1 MILRFSSSSSSL
13 TLISC
18 LNVSIIFFSSIF
30 LNPSASGLPVALKAV
45 RPAALRASSSSMSLR
60 KSESRIVWIIVG
72 AAGAAG
78 AIAVASSLS
87 TAALDA
93 ASSSIAY
100 SRVAPPFIAISIAL
114 LSFSASASIAVSSIF
129 FPRADLTFSAII
141 YLSSSSSLSK
151 SSITSSDGLP
161 IANRVAL
168 ALGYSL
174 SAANC

>member
-1 MILRFSSSSSSL
+1 M
-13 TLISC
+13 
-18 LNVSIIFFSSIF
+18 
-30 LNPSASGLPVALKAV
+30 
-45 RPAALRASSSSMSLR
+45 
-60 KSESRIVWIIVG
+60 IVG

-78 AIAVASSLS
+78 AIAVTSSFS
-87 TAALDA
+87 TVALDA

-129 FPRADLTFSAII
+129 LPRAVLTFAAII
-141 YLSSSSSLSK
+141 CLSSSSSLSK

-168 ALGYSL
+168 ALGLSL

>member
-1 MILRFSSSSSSL
+1 M
-13 TLISC
+13 
-18 LNVSIIFFSSIF
+18 
-30 LNPSASGLPVALKAV
+30 
-45 RPAALRASSSSMSLR
+45 
-60 KSESRIVWIIVG
+60 
-72 AAGAAG
+72 
-78 AIAVASSLS
+78 ASSLS

-168 ALGYSL
+168 ALGFSL
-174 SAANC
+174 SAENC